1 MNNKSAPET
10 ATETTT
16 VSKMTTCGL
25 DLKSP
30 LVDDW
35 ERYHRLIKR
44 RVTGLLKY
52 FSKAA
57 FSVAVMLALAGTVA
71 IFGCASSPPEP
82 TVTAISGAPP
92 IADSRV
98 PSTASS
104 PLNQQRLK
112 ALYDKR
118 SVKDEASTDY
128 PVGPGDVIEISVP
141 GVDDLKQRTVRV
153 SGQGQIDL
161 PLVGVIQ
168 VGGLTEAGV
177 RDKLRDAL
185 TKYMYSP
192 QVDVFVKEYHS
203 RQVAVVGAVRSP
215 GLIVLTGAG
224 ESILDAISQAGG
236 MTADAADEIVVLPQ
250 VEGSRA
256 KLQQLAAA
264 YEQDPHS
271 SGSPITPDGSRNQS
285 LEQTQPGTPDSR
297 DTPHT
302 GITLASLGQ
311 NISNGPAVVIP
322 LKSGAFQGS
331 LSYTNMPVE
340 PGDIIVVPG
349 GGNVMV
355 TGWVYKPGFFSV
367 GSGLTVL
374 GAVGSAGGAM
384 YASNASAATLIRSD
398 GAGNKVSIPVN
409 LEKIATGEEAD
420 IPVRAND
427 VIDVPY
433 SDLRIGPY
441 VVYNIL
447 SRMAVPLPAF

>member
-1 MNNKSAPET
+1 M
-10 ATETTT
+10 
-16 VSKMTTCGL
+16 
-25 DLKSP
+25 
-30 LVDDW
+30 
-35 ERYHRLIKR
+35 
-44 RVTGLLKY
+44 TGLLKY

-57 FSVAVMLALAGTVA
+57 SSVVAILGLAGAVAV
-71 IFGCASSPPEP
+71 FGCASKALDPQVPQ
-82 TVTAISGAPP
+82 VSGAPP

-98 PSTASS
+98 PSSASS
-104 PLNQQRLK
+104 PQNQERLK
-112 ALYDKR
+112 ALFEKR
-118 SVKDEASTDY
+118 SAKDVASTDY

-141 GVDDLKQRTVRV
+141 GVDDLKERTVRV

-161 PLVGVIQ
+161 PLIGIIQ
-168 VGGLTEAGV
+168 VGGLNEGEV
-177 RDKLRDAL
+177 RDKLKEAL

-203 RQVAVVGAVRSP
+203 RQVAVVGAVRAP

-250 VEGSRA
+250 VEGSRT

-264 YEQDPHS
+264 YEQDPKS
-271 SGSPITPDGSRNQS
+271 SGAPVTADGSRNQAS
-285 LEQTQPGTPDSR
+285 QQPQPGMPDVSR

-355 TGWVYKPGFFSV
+355 TGWVQRPGFFAV

-384 YASNASAATLIRSD
+384 YASDATAATLIRSD
-398 GAGNKVSIPVN
+398 GSGNKVSIPVN
-409 LEKIATGEEAD
+409 LDKIATGQEAD

-433 SDLRIGPY
+433 SDLKIGPY